1 MDLAIE
7 NEVTTKNKANDE
19 IKLFINELSKT
30 LEENRNIDFE
40 TTFENEIYNDIPL
53 ASKYKD
59 QLKDIINQSFEK
71 MSYDKAFFYF
81 DYDKIENKYYLDYY
95 NEGDITRTEF
105 TKKEYKELGMKIGTF
120 WRPYGK
126 NGLREADYMGE
137 GIKIDI
143 ESELD
148 IMDFNNKNSRKVQK

>member
-59 QLKDIINQSFEK
+59 QFKDIINQSFE
-71 MSYDKAFFYF
+71 
-81 DYDKIENKYYLDYY
+81 
-95 NEGDITRTEF
+95 
-105 TKKEYKELGMKIGTF
+105 
-120 WRPYGK
+120 
-126 NGLREADYMGE
+126 
-137 GIKIDI
+137 
-143 ESELD
+143 
-148 IMDFNNKNSRKVQK
+148 